1 MSPESSAFRS
11 SPPRWDY
18 IRTGLGRS
26 GRSLSEPNFAKER
39 RDWLAILLREI
50 LQNALDAKLPDSSH
64 VEVSIRHTALDEHA
78 KAYMATLI
86 ASEHLDRFNHSV
98 PHLREAAGISQV
110 TDCLIVEDFGTS
122 GLTGKTDDPEVEG
135 KGQNWNA
142 FWFREGEGGK
152 EGSSGN
158 GGAGQGK
165 ITYFSTSA
173 IRTLFAYTV
182 RSDDNCEAL
191 LGSSSFQRDYQY
203 QGVRW
208 RRDAYWGIWVG
219 SDINLK
225 VLPVQSE
232 GPASLFKRKLG
243 LERKANQSGLSLVIP
258 APREFNL
265 SDAVEIAIAEFFVP
279 ILRGDLV
286 IQIGDIRLEKT
297 SIIELADE
305 HLPDARARQLHT
317 CTTRGYR
324 EFLASAIK
332 RSANDE
338 VVTAAEV
345 SAATPLSEGSFSEI
359 ELQRMRETMLSQAIV
374 SIRVPLKVKPK
385 SGEAANCHFDIHLAC
400 PFDLDQ
406 PEQAV
411 IRRDLLI
418 GEEPIGGGKLRQRA
432 RGLTLIASNELS
444 RLLLAAEE
452 ATHLRWNTRLPRLGE
467 YYRSGGEAV
476 ALVRNGAA
484 KLLDIL
490 TGGDQE
496 KDFKLLSRYFSVP
509 GALSPV
515 PSKGKKS
522 VKGKQMPI
530 PNPIPPAEKKLL
542 TIDALDDGCR
552 IRPAKA
558 GAVAQELLPI
568 KVKVEFAY
576 EGLDKDA
583 FSEYDPLDFNLT
595 DQLFNVTYSGCL
607 VDTRSL
613 NLLEFQVHEP
623 DFELKV
629 TGFDKNLRLR
639 MRMNYK
645 ERSDAAA
652 VDTE

>member
-1 MSPESSAFRS
+1 MSPESSAS
-11 SPPRWDY
+11 SSTPTPHWDY

-50 LQNALDAKLPDSSH
+50 LQNALDAKLPDTSH
-64 VEVSIRHTALDEHA
+64 VEVSIKHTSLDGHA
-78 KAYMATLI
+78 KAYMANLI
-86 ASEHLDRFNHSV
+86 TAEHLDRFNHAV
-98 PHLREAAGISQV
+98 PHVQTDISQV

-122 GLTGKTDDPEVEG
+122 GLTGRTDDPEIEG
-135 KGQNWNA
+135 IGQNWNA

-182 RSDDNCEAL
+182 RADDNCEAL

-208 RRDAYWGIWVG
+208 RRDAYWGIWAG
-219 SDINLK
+219 SEINQK
-225 VLPVQSE
+225 VLPVQTESSIRSF
-232 GPASLFKRKLG
+232 AHNLG
-243 LERKANQSGLSLVIP
+243 LKRTANQTGLSLVIP

-265 SDAVEIAIAEFFVP
+265 SDAVDIAIAEFFVP

-286 IQIGDIRLEKT
+286 VQIGDTRLEKT
-297 SIIELADE
+297 SIVDVANKL
-305 HLPDARARQLHT
+305 LPDTRARQLHT
-317 CTTRGYR
+317 CTTKGYR

-332 RSANDE
+332 RSEAHE
-338 VVTAAEV
+338 VITAAEV
-345 SAATPLSEGSFSEI
+345 STAKLLSEGSFSESD
-359 ELQRMRETMLSQAIV
+359 LQGMREIIQNQGIV

-385 SGEAANCHFDIHLAC
+385 SGETANCHFDVHLAC

-411 IRRDLLI
+411 IRKDLLI
-418 GEEPIGGGKLRQRA
+418 GEEPVGGGKLRQRA
-432 RGLTLIASNELS
+432 QGLTLIESNELS
-444 RLLLAAEE
+444 RLLLTAEE

-467 YYRSGGEAV
+467 YYRSGSDAV
-476 ALVRNGAA
+476 TLVRNGAA

-522 VKGKQMPI
+522 SKGKQI
-530 PNPIPPAEKKLL
+530 PLPSSIPPAEKKLL
-542 TIDALDDGCR
+542 TIEALDDGCC

-558 GAVAQELLPI
+558 GAVTQELLPI
-568 KVKVEFAY
+568 QVKVEFAY

-583 FSEYDPLDFNLT
+583 FSEYDPLDFNLS
-595 DQLFNVTYSGCL
+595 DQQFNVTYSGCL
-607 VDTRSL
+607 VDTRRL
-613 NLLEFQVHEP
+613 NILEFQVHEP
-623 DFELKV
+623 EFELKV
-629 TGFDKNLRLR
+629 AGFDKNLRLR
-639 MRMNYK
+639 IRMNYK
-645 ERSDAAA
+645 ERSDAAT

>member
-1 MSPESSAFRS
+1 MSPESSASS
-11 SPPRWDY
+11 SPPPQWDY

-50 LQNALDAKLPDSSH
+50 LQNALDAKLAEALQ
-64 VEVSIRHTALDEHA
+64 VEVSIKRTSLDEHA
-78 KAYMATLI
+78 KAYMANLITL
-86 ASEHLDRFNHSV
+86 EHLDRFNQAV
-98 PHLREAAGISQV
+98 PHAKTGISQV
-110 TDCLIVEDFGTS
+110 NDCLIVEDFGTS
-122 GLTGKTDDPEVEG
+122 GLTGRTDDPETDG

-182 RSDDNCEAL
+182 RADDKCEAL

-203 QGVRW
+203 EGVRW
-208 RRDAYWGIWVG
+208 RRDAYWGIWAG
-219 SDINLK
+219 SGINQK
-225 VLPVQSE
+225 VFPVQAQSHLSSF
-232 GPASLFKRKLG
+232 AHNLG
-243 LERKANQSGLSLVIP
+243 LKRTATQTGLSLVIP

-265 SDAVEIAIAEFFVP
+265 SDAVDIAIAEFFVP

-286 IQIGDIRLEKT
+286 VQIGDIRLEKT
-297 SIIELADE
+297 SIVDVANKLLSDT
-305 HLPDARARQLHT
+305 RARELHT

-324 EFLASAIK
+324 EFLASVVK
-332 RSANDE
+332 RSETHE

-345 SAATPLSEGSFSEI
+345 SAATPLSEDSFNEGV
-359 ELQRMRETMLSQAIV
+359 LQGMRETIQNQGIV
-374 SIRVPLKVKPK
+374 SIRVPLKVKAK
-385 SGEAANCHFDIHLAC
+385 SGETANCHFDVHLAC
-400 PFDLDQ
+400 PFELDQ

-411 IRRDLLI
+411 IRKDLLI
-418 GEEPIGGGKLRQRA
+418 GEEPVGGGRLRQRA
-432 RGLTLIASNELS
+432 QGLTLIENNELS

-467 YYRSGGEAV
+467 YYRSGSDVV
-476 ALVRNGAA
+476 AIVRNGAA

-490 TGGDQE
+490 TGGDQK

-509 GALSPV
+509 GVLSPV
-515 PSKGKKS
+515 PSRGKKS
-522 VKGKQMPI
+522 SKGKQI
-530 PNPIPPAEKKLL
+530 PFPSQIPPAEKKLL
-542 TIDALDDGCR
+542 TIDAVDDGCC

-558 GAVAQELLPI
+558 GAVTQECLPI
-568 KVKVEFAY
+568 QVKVEFAY

-583 FSEYDPLDFNLT
+583 FSEYDPLDFNLS
-595 DQLFNVTYSGCL
+595 DPLFKVTYSGCL

-613 NLLEFQVHEP
+613 NILEFQVHEP
-623 DFELKV
+623 NFELKV
-629 TGFDKNLRLR
+629 AGFDKNLRLR

-645 ERSDAAA
+645 ERSDAAT
-652 VDTE
+652 VDAE

>member
-1 MSPESSAFRS
+1 MSQGSSAS
-11 SPPRWDY
+11 KKETPRWDY

-50 LQNALDAKLPDSSH
+50 LQNALDAKVPDSSH
-64 VEVSIRHTALDEHA
+64 VEVSIKHTPLDENA
-78 KAYMATLI
+78 TAYLTSLI
-86 ASEHLDRFNHSV
+86 PPTHLDRFNQSV
-98 PHLREAAGISQV
+98 PQLQNAAGIFQV

-122 GLTGKTDDPEVEG
+122 GLTGQIDDPAAEG
-135 KGQNWNA
+135 TGQNWNS

-182 RSDDNCEAL
+182 RADDNCDAL
-191 LGSSSFQRDYQY
+191 MGSSSFQRDYPY

-208 RRDAYWGIWVG
+208 KRDAYWGIWAG
-219 SDINLK
+219 SDISQK
-225 VLPVQSE
+225 VLPVQAE
-232 GPASLFKRKLG
+232 EPTSLFTRTLG
-243 LERKANQSGLSLVIP
+243 LVRKPNQTGLSLVIP
-258 APREFNL
+258 APREFKL
-265 SDAVEIAIAEFFVP
+265 SDAVEIAVAEFFVP

-286 IQIGDIRLEKT
+286 IQIADTRLEKT
-297 SIIELADE
+297 SITELADKY
-305 HLPDARARQLHT
+305 LSDARARQLHT
-317 CTTRGYR
+317 CTTKGYR

-332 RSANDE
+332 RSEANE

-345 SAATPLSEGSFSEI
+345 SASTPLSEGSFSESA
-359 ELQRMRETMLSQAIV
+359 LQGMRESIQSQCIV

-385 SGEAANCHFDIHLAC
+385 SGETANCHFDVHLAC

-411 IRRDLLI
+411 IRKDLLI
-418 GEEPIGGGKLRQRA
+418 GEEPVGGGKLRQRA
-432 RGLTLIASNELS
+432 QGLTLIASNELS

-467 YYRSGGEAV
+467 YYRSGSDAV
-476 ALVRNGAA
+476 ALVRKGAA
-484 KLLDIL
+484 KLLEIL

-496 KDFKLLSRYFSVP
+496 KDFKLLSRYFTVP
-509 GALSPV
+509 GVLSTV

-522 VKGKQMPI
+522 VKGKQMPL
-530 PNPIPPAEKKLL
+530 PSTIPPAEKKLL
-542 TIDALDDGCR
+542 TIDALDDGCC

-558 GAVAQELLPI
+558 GAVTREVLPI
-568 KVKVEFAY
+568 QVKVEFAY

-583 FSEYDPLDFNLT
+583 FGEYDPLDFNLS

-607 VDTRSL
+607 VDTRRL
-613 NLLEFQVHEP
+613 NILEFQVHEP
-623 DFELKV
+623 EFELKV
-629 TGFDKNLRLR
+629 SGFDKNLRLR

-645 ERSDAAA
+645 ERSDAAT
-652 VDTE
+652 VDAE